1 MWSKLSSALKHRPST
16 PSLAGGDDDLSP
28 SKADVLAGVY
38 EQHPNL
44 SVFHPEPPS
53 DVPFPPSSP
62 VLSPV
67 MNGRK
72 SIFKKPGKPHPPPI
86 NTQTSESGSSSP
98 LVSPLMLPK
107 KVKSSLNLA
116 SGECLAILLRS
127 TSSLVSVTPRMLLL
141 GTCCRCHLPRVQR
154 SGSVASLRRAV
165 AVVAV

>member
-62 VLSPV
+62 TLSPV
-67 MNGRK
+67 INGRK

-86 NTQTSESGSSSP
+86 NTQTSEPGASSP
-98 LVSPLMLPK
+98 LISPLMLPK

-116 SGECLAILLRS
+116 SGEWSAICSNPPSTLCAPHNCSCLL
-127 TSSLVSVTPRMLLL
+127 
-141 GTCCRCHLPRVQR
+141 
-154 SGSVASLRRAV
+154 ASFPMAFLNV
-165 AVVAV
+165 L

>member
-28 SKADVLAGVY
+28 SKAEVLAGVY

-44 SVFHPEPPS
+44 SVFHAEPPS

-62 VLSPV
+62 TLSPV

-86 NTQTSESGSSSP
+86 NTQTSEPGAFSP

-116 SGECLAILLRS
+116 SGECSVNYLSFFYVSCPLSPPTFPLLCWFQ
-127 TSSLVSVTPRMLLL
+127 SVFPMSRL
-141 GTCCRCHLPRVQR
+141 C
-154 SGSVASLRRAV
+154 ALRITGCAFLSCY
-165 AVVAV
+165 

>member
-44 SVFHPEPPS
+44 SVFHAEPPS

-62 VLSPV
+62 TLSPV

-72 SIFKKPGKPHPPPI
+72 SIFKKPGKPHPPAI
-86 NTQTSESGSSSP
+86 NTQTSEPGTSSP
-98 LVSPLMLPK
+98 LVSPMMLPK
-107 KVKSSLNLA
+107 KVKSSLHLA
-116 SGECLAILLRS
+116 SGECCFIRFLYYLLPVFPRLLSLCRS
-127 TSSLVSVTPRMLLL
+127 CTPEIACRSLS
-141 GTCCRCHLPRVQR
+141 CYQ
-154 SGSVASLRRAV
+154 A
-165 AVVAV
+165 